1 VASGVRFDLGVD
13 GRLTREAGTDRSA
26 ELRLPLTGRHRIE
39 KVFRSGVGGDLL
51 IVYEVGDDESG
62 AGAIVRVSLDPLLL
76 KWHLAVPGFNVSLGR
91 IEDGRLYQA
100 AIGFV
105 SAVDLKMG
113 VFVWKHEGLYDRE
126 RSSFNS
132 FERPEAGAIDIL
144 FRESL
149 PGNPAGV
156 ARTIRVEKHTGFLR
170 SEQSPMEVLINE
182 FSAAAPSKDDQV
194 VGAWILVLNVNT
206 ENFLTGRSGADSV
219 LADPS
224 GVRDANLGN
233 RPYWEL
239 VVDRGPDGSLLG
251 RSRTTWTADEVSPIT
266 RGQDGDLRF
275 TKDYGGD
282 TGYRYRCRAVG
293 ADRLVCLFDRP
304 NTGHGVAFSRM
315 K

>member
-1 VASGVRFDLGVD
+1 
-13 GRLTREAGTDRSA
+13 
-26 ELRLPLTGRHRIE
+26 
-39 KVFRSGVGGDLL
+39 
-51 IVYEVGDDESG
+51 
-62 AGAIVRVSLDPLLL
+62 
-76 KWHLAVPGFNVSLGR
+76 
-91 IEDGRLYQA
+91 
-100 AIGFV
+100 
-105 SAVDLKMG
+105 
-113 VFVWKHEGLYDRE
+113 
-126 RSSFNS
+126 
-132 FERPEAGAIDIL
+132 
-144 FRESL
+144 
-149 PGNPAGV
+149 
-156 ARTIRVEKHTGFLR
+156 
-170 SEQSPMEVLINE
+170 
-182 FSAAAPSKDDQV
+182 
-194 VGAWILVLNVNT
+194 
-206 ENFLTGRSGADSV
+206 V

-275 TKDYGGD
+275 TKDYGGE